1 MDTDTPSHWLG
12 VVSAEHVRRGVRLGI
27 AQIGHGRRS
36 GLDRMRPGDWLVY
49 YSPRERL
56 GDTAMLQEFTAV
68 GQVADGEVW
77 QADEG
82 TFRPFRRRV
91 DYVAEVSPVSVR
103 SLDGHLDLTGTS
115 SWGAQLRR
123 ALIPLS
129 EHDFAVIRDAMT
141 SVPA

>member
-1 MDTDTPSHWLG
+1 
-12 VVSAEHVRRGVRLGI
+12 
-27 AQIGHGRRS
+27 
-36 GLDRMRPGDWLVY
+36 
-49 YSPRERL
+49 
-56 GDTAMLQEFTAV
+56 MLQEFTAV

-91 DYVAEVSPVSVR
+91 DYVAEISPVSVR
-103 SLDGHLDLTGTS
+103 SLDGHLDLTSTS

-123 ALIPLS
+123 GLIPLS
-129 EHDFAVIRDAMT
+129 EHDFAVIRDAKT